1 VFDHNNHYPDL
12 YRKRASYTDTR
23 LWIREPRHPHSL
35 QGHGPPCIHIME
47 HTDEHDHG
55 GVPRRFV
62 GPVISESR
70 DNGLEQPT
78 ENATAT
84 DRN

>member
-1 VFDHNNHYPDL
+1 
-12 YRKRASYTDTR
+12 
-23 LWIREPRHPHSL
+23 
-35 QGHGPPCIHIME
+35 ME